1 LLPAGSRV
9 FDDPVAMR
17 VVNPDSDAYRSR
29 VALLESLPGPIR
41 SRFTHFILRSR
52 YAEDCLTEAVQQ
64 RGLAQYVILGA
75 GLDTFAGRQPE
86 RGKPL
91 RIFEVDHPATQEWKR
106 RRLHEARIAIPE
118 NVQFAPIDFS
128 DTTLADGLAR
138 AGFSS
143 AVPTFFSML
152 GVSQYLA
159 ADALDLTFRL
169 VLSLPKGSEIVFT
182 IAVPD
187 EMLRPEEV
195 AFVARLTTRFAA
207 MGEPW
212 LTRPW
217 PDQLAQRMSQMGFS
231 SVRYL
236 TSEDANRLYFSN
248 RADDLKASEM
258 G

>member
-1 LLPAGSRV
+1 V
-9 FDDPVAMR
+9 
-17 VVNPDSDAYRSR
+17 
-29 VALLESLPGPIR
+29 
-41 SRFTHFILRSR
+41 
-52 YAEDCLTEAVQQ
+52 
-64 RGLAQYVILGA
+64 
-75 GLDTFAGRQPE
+75 
-86 RGKPL
+86 GKPL
-91 RIFEVDHPATQEWKR
+91 QIFEVDHPATQEWKR
-106 RRLHEARIAIPE
+106 RRLHEAGIAIPE

-128 DTTLADGLAR
+128 DTTLADGLGR
-138 AGFSS
+138 AAFSS

-169 VLSLPKGSEIVFT
+169 VLSLPKASEIVFT

-195 AFVARLTTRFAA
+195 AFVSRLMTRFAA

-217 PDQLAQRMSQMGFS
+217 PDQLAQKMSQMGFS
-231 SVRYL
+231 SVNYL

-258 G
+258 ELMMRAVV